1 MEYLVGRRSLNP
13 FIINHQVSF
22 ADYNDTFKRRRRLMQ
37 RALGARIIPSYHS
50 WIQASTSL
58 FIKDLLRSPEQYI
71 AITRKY
77 AAGLTSSVI
86 YGYELKSADDR
97 LLIQSEDCLNI
108 LSNEIAAEGGVWMVD
123 MFPVLKYLPSWLPGA
138 GFKRRAEVLKKRFF
152 TLAEEPFKFV
162 KMKLRQVSALAFSAL
177 GRLFLDMSHLHHIYI
192 YSKSINHRHSARS
205 S

>member
-1 MEYLVGRRSLNP
+1 
-13 FIINHQVSF
+13 
-22 ADYNDTFKRRRRLMQ
+22 MQ

-177 GRLFLDMSHLHHIYI
+177 GRFFLDMSHLHHIYI
-192 YSKSINHRHSARS
+192 CSKSINRRHSAQS